1 MGSTS
6 DGVIRALAQVPPW
19 AWALPVALC
28 LAVGFRAGIRLARR
42 LLARRS
48 ARARRVGAA
57 GAARALDLLRRAGF
71 AVLATEVHREGVV
84 ELDGRPERF
93 VVRADA
99 LVARRGVVWVA
110 EVKGGEDSASVHD
123 RTTRRQ
129 LLEYAH
135 VFGAE
140 GVLLVDARGGR
151 IHVVRFPQTVPGTP
165 VAGTPTR
172 AERRAGTR

>member
-1 MGSTS
+1 MGSLP
-6 DGVIRALAQVPPW
+6 DGVQRILERLPPW
-19 AWALPVALC
+19 TWALPAL
-28 LAVGFRAGIRLARR
+28 LLLTLGFRAGIRLSRR

-48 ARARRVGAA
+48 ARARRWGAA
-57 GAARALDLLRRAGF
+57 GAARAVALLRREGWR
-71 AVLATEVHREGVV
+71 VLATEVHREGVV

-99 LVARRGVVWVA
+99 LVARRGQVWVA
-110 EVKGGEDSASVHD
+110 EVKGGVDSASVHD

-140 GVLLVDARGGR
+140 GVLLVDARRGR
-151 IHVVRFPQTVPGTP
+151 VHVVRFPGTVPGTH
-165 VAGTPTR
+165 VTEGTVL
-172 AERRAGTR
+172 ARRAGPGR